1 MLQRIPGHRHL
12 QNLQSISWLQGTGRN
27 YTLIYILGRPSPL
40 LTTMTL
46 KWYEDRLPAYLR
58 VSKSSLVNPRF
69 VREVVKITAKQ
80 HHLLLKDGTTIPIA
94 RRRIAQTIASL
105 ATSAPLSGDLGD
117 QVALGE

>member
-12 QNLQSISWLQGTGRN
+12 QDLPSICWLQGTGSN
-27 YTLIYILGRPSPL
+27 YTLIYIIGRPSPL

-46 KWYEDRLPAYLR
+46 KWYEDRLPDYVR
-58 VSKSSLVNPRF
+58 VSKSSLVNPQF
-69 VREVVKITAKQ
+69 VREVVKVTAKR
-80 HHLLLKDGTTIPIA
+80 HHLLLNDGTTIPIA

-105 ATSAPLSGDLGD
+105 ATSAPRPGNLGD